1 MVRNA
6 LIRHV
11 SIAVAAAAFWV
22 AAPGAA
28 GAGLVVD
35 EEETVFSIAAPG
47 AERVFLVG
55 DFNAWNPT
63 LDRMVARDGIFQIR
77 LFLLPGRYRYRFV
90 VDGQSLADDDN
101 PHRDVDGN
109 SFFILA
115 ETAAGYEILFA
126 EPGRPATMG
135 IETAFDGSVAVHGV
149 SDRASLL
156 ADARVWART
165 GMGGEGIFR
174 AGVDYRVDDGAGRGY
189 LIEGCASWPL
199 GDGWIRG
206 FTRRSDLGFGDPAA
220 LFGTV
225 GPWEYP
231 VGLFCRG
238 VGARIVPFP
247 GLAGEVVYAS
257 RIDGRREGLVPGA
270 AATTSVEMPAG
281 PFSGRTRRGSDMIGV
296 SLEGGDDPVT
306 IRWLARYDRRIA
318 GEGGEFSISAPAW
331 GRFHETFAATGG
343 WLSLRGLGGIVVEA
357 EYLSGRSTIEAENF
371 LSGETGDERLDR
383 DEGRR
388 FVISLR
394 VERGGF
400 DGSVT
405 MERTTIDGP
414 TDLREQRPEGA
425 ADVVGADLRFGPPGR
440 RARLAAR
447 LEHFSA
453 ENTGEV
459 FWLEGRNP
467 WLDGDRL
474 TIGRL
479 PFLGSRRVCEL
490 LAGFGGE
497 PPTAGLPDGHGAR
510 VDVARRGDL
519 CSESV
524 TELLA
529 AVWVCLPRGIGL
541 ILDGR
546 WVGYELDGFDDSFL
560 DMYAGLILPLG
571 SRGWCTLGAGRDP
584 VVFDRWTWSF
594 ERRGRNEFLA
604 GRGLY
609 EMAGAGDR
617 DALLETLAAA
627 EKELASGAVF
637 TFEAGFRF

>member
-1 MVRNA
+1 M
-6 LIRHV
+6 I
-11 SIAVAAAAFWV
+11 
-22 AAPGAA
+22 
-28 GAGLVVD
+28 
-35 EEETVFSIAAPG
+35 
-47 AERVFLVG
+47 
-55 DFNAWNPT
+55 
-63 LDRMVARDGIFQIR
+63 DGECR
-77 LFLLPGRYRYRFV
+77 
-90 VDGQSLADDDN
+90 A
-101 PHRDVDGN
+101 
-109 SFFILA
+109 
-115 ETAAGYEILFA
+115 ILFQ
-126 EPGRPATMG
+126 
-135 IETAFDGSVAVHGV
+135 
-149 SDRASLL
+149 LL
-156 ADARVWART
+156 
-165 GMGGEGIFR
+165 
-174 AGVDYRVDDGAGRGY
+174 
-189 LIEGCASWPL
+189 
-199 GDGWIRG
+199 
-206 FTRRSDLGFGDPAA
+206 
-220 LFGTV
+220 
-225 GPWEYP
+225 
-231 VGLFCRG
+231 
-238 VGARIVPFP
+238 
-247 GLAGEVVYAS
+247 
-257 RIDGRREGLVPGA
+257 
-270 AATTSVEMPAG
+270 
-281 PFSGRTRRGSDMIGV
+281 
-296 SLEGGDDPVT
+296 
-306 IRWLARYDRRIA
+306 
-318 GEGGEFSISAPAW
+318 
-331 GRFHETFAATGG
+331 
-343 WLSLRGLGGIVVEA
+343 
-357 EYLSGRSTIEAENF
+357 
-371 LSGETGDERLDR
+371 LDR

-479 PFLGSRRVCEL
+479 PFR
-490 LAGFGGE
+490 
-497 PPTAGLPDGHGAR
+497 GAR

-524 TELLA
+524 TEALA